1 MIVSNKR
8 ANWIIPLMAALLL
21 IAAPAAPAGAEP
33 ASKPAT
39 TDAVKKRMSRKKGFL
54 LRAAEDLDRSQA
66 FVKETIAALEE
77 QTCVEDVLEPRKLR
91 SDLGDLR
98 DWYQKYAGW
107 LGGMAAELEADLA
120 EHFSRHEAGSGWTG
134 RYKEMTKGYER
145 LAEQLAGKVRELDA
159 AQGKIEARMEKLKQ
173 AVQDRRLLVEKD
185 DLELAKELW
194 PAYRDRYYDRREA
207 VYKDLTDAEVERFRY
222 ELRSLG
228 EQQKHREVL
237 TELGHYELSWLS
249 LKIQDS
255 AALDGVARAIEN
267 DAAGPLMEAC
277 RSAIRTY
284 ESDMASLRRK
294 VGEID
299 GKRADMPQTGTFKV
313 LDLHENLARYYEN
326 MKSRYERHI
335 EWLRGQIGSYQAD
348 LVELGRDR

>member
-1 MIVSNKR
+1 MAVSNKR
-8 ANWIIPLMAALLL
+8 ATWIIPLMAALLL
-21 IAAPAAPAGAEP
+21 IAAPAVPPGAEP

-39 TDAVKKRMSRKKGFL
+39 TDAMKKRMSREKRFL
-54 LRAAEDLDRSQA
+54 LRAVEDLDRSQV
-66 FVKETIAALEE
+66 FVKETIAVLAE
-77 QTCVEDVLEPRKLR
+77 QTYVEDVLEPRKIR
-91 SDLGDLR
+91 SDFGDLQ

-120 EHFSRHEAGSGWTG
+120 EHFSGQEAGPGWTS
-134 RYKEMTKGYER
+134 RYKEMTKGYEK

-159 AQGKIEARMEKLKQ
+159 AQGKIEARMGKLKQ
-173 AVQDRRLLVEKD
+173 AVQDRRLLIEKD

-194 PAYRDRYYDRREA
+194 PTYRDRYYDHREA
-207 VYKDLTDAEVERFRY
+207 FYKDLTDAEVERFRY

-228 EQQKHREVL
+228 EQQKYREVL

-249 LKIQDS
+249 LMMQDS
-255 AALDGVARAIEN
+255 AALDGVARAIEG
-267 DAAGPLMEAC
+267 DATGPLMEAC
-277 RSAIRTY
+277 RGAIRTY

-299 GKRADMPQTGTFKV
+299 GKRADMTQTGTFKI
-313 LDLHENLARYYEN
+313 LDLHEDLARYYEN

>member
-1 MIVSNKR
+1 MTVSGKQ
-8 ANWIIPLMAALLL
+8 AKWIIPPMAALLL
-21 IAAPAAPAGAEP
+21 IAAPAAPPGAEP
-33 ASKPAT
+33 ASKPAAI
-39 TDAVKKRMSRKKGFL
+39 DAMKKRMSREKMFL
-54 LRAAEDLDRSQA
+54 LRAAEDLDRSRA
-66 FVKETIAALEE
+66 FVKETITALTE
-77 QTCVEDVLEPRKLR
+77 QTDAADVLEPRKIR
-91 SDLGDLR
+91 SDLGDLQ
-98 DWYQKYAGW
+98 DWYQKYAVW

-120 EHFSRHEAGSGWTG
+120 EHFSRQEAGPGWTI
-134 RYKEMTKGYER
+134 RYEEMTKGYQR

-159 AQGKIEARMEKLKQ
+159 AQGKIEARMGKLKQ

-194 PAYRDRYYDRREA
+194 PTYRDKHYDHGEA
-207 VYKDLTDAEVERFRY
+207 AYKDLTDAEVDLFRY

-237 TELGHYELSWLS
+237 AELGHYELSWLS

-255 AALDGVARAIEN
+255 AALDGVARAIEGG
-267 DAAGPLMEAC
+267 ATGPLVEAC
-277 RSAIRTY
+277 RGAIRTY
-284 ESDMASLRRK
+284 ESDMATLRRK

-299 GKRADMPQTGTFKV
+299 GKRAGMTQTGTFKI
-313 LDLHENLARYYEN
+313 LDLLEDLARYYEN

-348 LVELGRDR
+348 LAELGRDR

>member
-1 MIVSNKR
+1 MTVSNKR
-8 ANWIIPLMAALLL
+8 ANWIIPLMGALLL
-21 IAAPAAPAGAEP
+21 IAAPAAPPGAEP

-39 TDAVKKRMSRKKGFL
+39 TDAMKKRMSREKGFL
-54 LRAAEDLDRSQA
+54 LRAVEDLDRSQA
-66 FVKETIAALEE
+66 FVKETITVLADRTGAA
-77 QTCVEDVLEPRKLR
+77 DVLEPKKIR

-120 EHFSRHEAGSGWTG
+120 EHFSRQEADSGWTS

-159 AQGKIEARMEKLKQ
+159 AQGKIEARMEKLKH

-194 PAYRDRYYDRREA
+194 PTYHDKYYDHREA

-228 EQQKHREVL
+228 EQRKYREVL

-249 LKIQDS
+249 LKIQES
-255 AALDGVARAIEN
+255 AALDGVARAIEG
-267 DAAGPLMEAC
+267 DATGPLAEAC

-284 ESDMASLRRK
+284 ESDMATLRRK

-299 GKRADMPQTGTFKV
+299 GKRTNMARTGTFKI
-313 LDLHENLARYYEN
+313 LDLLEDLTRYYEN
-326 MKSRYERHI
+326 MKRRYERHI